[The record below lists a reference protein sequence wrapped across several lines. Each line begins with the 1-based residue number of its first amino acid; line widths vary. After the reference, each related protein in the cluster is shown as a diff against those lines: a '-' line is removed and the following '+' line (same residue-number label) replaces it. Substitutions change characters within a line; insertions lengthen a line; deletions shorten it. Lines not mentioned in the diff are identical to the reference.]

1 MIKLLILFTLG
12 EEPRVDTLGLG
23 VSDVLFGLLLFLPST
38 LLSGDLVLLGDFV
51 FFLSRAV
58 EMESPLFFS
67 CSIFHALS
75 EL

>member
-12 EEPRVDTLGLG
+12 EEPRVDALGLG